1 MSSLSSL
8 GGGSAPQLNP
18 SASESVASAEQGSNS
33 SDVPKLIALASR
45 GGSGK
50 WNSAREELLVHEL
63 SIAGMNY
70 NLREQFPKKFLG
82 KYSSA
87 FEGFEPQKV
96 SDKLKTIFN
105 ALDREDIKGE
115 RNKKFLPLRVPVRIY
130 PRPRSLKTSLQKD
143 LWTVVTSTSDIVV
156 DEGGA

>member
-8 GGGSAPQLNP
+8 GGSSAPQLNP
-18 SASESVASAEQGSNS
+18 SASESVNSSVVSNLVDLTASAS
-33 SDVPKLIALASR
+33 SGD
-45 GGSGK
+45 SGK
-50 WNSAREELLVHEL
+50 WNGPREELLILEL
-63 SIAGMNY
+63 SIAGMNF
-70 NLREQFPKKFLG
+70 NLRDQFPTKFLQ
-82 KYSSA
+82 KHSSA

-115 RNKKFLPLRVPVRIY
+115 RNKKFLPLRLPVRIY

-143 LWTVVTSTSDIVV
+143 VWRTTTVVTSTSDIVV